1 MANIVKL
8 GSLLLDGIL
17 MRPGSQYQPGQDI
30 EFGNG
35 DNISWIVVNG
45 LLIADRPLLVNIS
58 WTDLEQQ
65 DLISGK
71 AVTINGQRFLSRLLK
86 VGIQEGAQ
94 NEWDPALDMV
104 GEENRLWH
112 WKRIGFWGQEST
124 SLPARVFRGY
134 SSPRGWSSRSSGARD
149 ACIGFRPTLE
159 LLSSDNLVSENR
171 VCTIGGQSILYGK
184 LLDTTGYDAII
195 LPESVSMMAEL
206 DDGNLYT
213 KLPDGTVIIDR
224 TQVVVQVIKG
234 E

>member
-71 AVTINGQRFLSRLLK
+71 AAI
-86 VGIQEGAQ
+86 
-94 NEWDPALDMV
+94 
-104 GEENRLWH
+104 
-112 WKRIGFWGQEST
+112 
-124 SLPARVFRGY
+124 
-134 SSPRGWSSRSSGARD
+134 
-149 ACIGFRPTLE
+149 IGFRHLGCG
-159 LLSSDNLVSENR
+159 LWQNDCV
-171 VCTIGGQSILYGK
+171 IGGQRQQC
-184 LLDTTGYDAII
+184 A
-195 LPESVSMMAEL
+195 V
-206 DDGNLYT
+206 
-213 KLPDGTVIIDR
+213 
-224 TQVVVQVIKG
+224 
-234 E
+234 